1 MIRNPDA
8 TVFVYRHRETGA
20 IRALY
25 VDDARAMIDRDDY
38 EHVATLEPRMWI
50 EHHFDDAINER
61 EACAKLCNAMKEFY
75 VVKKDAALF
84 DGNTRAV
91 DILHGQS
98 MTCEYLAEAIR
109 AQGNP

>member
-1 MIRNPDA
+1 MTHNLAA

-25 VDDARAMIDRDDY
+25 VDDARAMIGRDDY

-61 EACAKLCNAMKEFY
+61 EACAKIA
-75 VVKKDAALF
+75 DA
-84 DGNTRAV
+84 
-91 DILHGQS
+91 
-98 MTCEYLAEAIR
+98 ELAEYPPGAPVSQYQSGIFTAAEHISEEIR
-109 AQGNP
+109 ARGDK

>member
-1 MIRNPDA
+1 MSRNLDA

-20 IRALY
+20 ILALY
-25 VDDARAMIDRDDY
+25 VDDARAMIDNDDY
-38 EHVATLEPRMWI
+38 EHVASLEPRMWI

-61 EACAKLCNAMKEFY
+61 EACAEICNAMKEFY

-109 AQGNP
+109 ARGQQ

>member
-1 MIRNPDA
+1 MTHNLNA

-25 VDDARAMIDRDDY
+25 VDDARAMIGRDDY

-50 EHHFDDAINER
+50 EHHFDDATKER

-75 VVKKDAALF
+75 VVKRGTALF
-84 DGNTRAV
+84 DGSARAA
-91 DILHGQS
+91 DILYGQS
-98 MTCEYLAEAIR
+98 VACEYLAGAIL